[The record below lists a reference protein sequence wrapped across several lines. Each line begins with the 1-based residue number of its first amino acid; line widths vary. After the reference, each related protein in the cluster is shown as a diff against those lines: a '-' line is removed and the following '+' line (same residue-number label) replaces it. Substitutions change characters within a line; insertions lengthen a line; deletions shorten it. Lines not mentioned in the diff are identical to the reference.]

1 VQVPLGTRGPL
12 SRRGRAFVQDSAPA
26 VRRRE
31 ADAVPGASRLV
42 FPQFAPSQAR
52 GLLEYGGPGGPARP
66 VGKNAVDRPGTG
78 CGVAVTPGGRAGVID
93 TVSIYEVVAGIRQT
107 PIGKRALLAIV
118 LPAVLP
124 VIPVSAIQIP
134 VKEMLLKLLT
144 TLI

>member
-1 VQVPLGTRGPL
+1 VQVPLGTRDPL
-12 SRRGRAFVQDSAPA
+12 SRRGRAFVQDSPPA
-26 VRRRE
+26 VRRR
-31 ADAVPGASRLV
+31 DAGAASRLV
-42 FPQFAPSQAR
+42 FPQFAPSQATR
-52 GLLEYGGPGGPARP
+52 VAGVWGPGGPARP

-93 TVSIYEVVAGIRQT
+93 TVSIYEVVAGIRPT

-124 VIPVSAIQIP
+124 VIPVFAIQIP